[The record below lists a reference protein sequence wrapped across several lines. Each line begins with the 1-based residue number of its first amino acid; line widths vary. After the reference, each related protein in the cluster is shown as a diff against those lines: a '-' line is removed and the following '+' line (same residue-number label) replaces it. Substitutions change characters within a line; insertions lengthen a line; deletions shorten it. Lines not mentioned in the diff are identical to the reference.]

1 MVEYSKTFVIFRGN
15 ILKFVKDYNKTA
27 IIYDGKEISYK
38 EAIVKSKIFSQ
49 EFPIENEDKVII
61 FMENRPELLYSF
73 LGTWDKSGTCVC
85 LDASLSGEELVYYI
99 NDSDSKYI
107 YTSKGNLPKVQK
119 ALEISR
125 KTLGIAVVDEI
136 EDKEFD
142 GELVI
147 NAPAPENVALMLYTS
162 GTTGNPKGVM
172 LKFDNILINVEG
184 LDKYNMFVQE
194 DIVLALLPMHHI
206 FPLLGSGVIPLAKG
220 ATIVFLKEM
229 SSQAM
234 VDAFQKYKV
243 TMMIGVPRLW
253 EMLHQKIME
262 KINASKVTKG
272 IFKLAEKIDNIS
284 FSKKIFKKV
293 HDNFGGNL
301 RFFVSGGSKLDPK
314 ITRDFLTLGIK
325 ICEGYGM
332 TETAPMISFTPL
344 NEIMPGSAGKILPGI
359 EVKIAD
365 DGEIIARGR
374 NVMKGY
380 YKRPEA
386 TAETIDRDGWIH
398 TGDLGEIKNDYLY
411 VTGRKKEMIVL
422 SNGKNIN
429 PIEIE
434 QWIMGKTNLIQE
446 IVVAE
451 IDSVLTAVIY
461 PNFQKISEEKV
472 TNIKETLKW
481 GVIDSYNG
489 KAPNYK
495 KILDI
500 RIVQEEMPKT
510 KIGKIRR
517 FMIPE
522 MLKGKDNENIVIEE
536 PKFEEYTMLKDYLV
550 KVKKKP
556 VTPFAH
562 IELDLGMDS
571 LDMVE
576 LLTYLESTFGIKASE
591 ELIIENS
598 TVEKLAEYIKENRGE
613 NVIEEVNWKEYL
625 NKDIDVEL
633 PKSNIVTKIG
643 KAILWIVFKLYIRV
657 KKEGAENIT
666 TDPVIYAGNH
676 QSFLDAFL
684 FNHVVPT
691 NVLNNVYYLAKVKH
705 FSKGYM
711 KTLGEN
717 SNVILVDI
725 NKNLGEVL
733 QTLAMVLRSGK
744 SVAIFPEG
752 ARTRDG
758 KMLEFKKA
766 FAILAKE
773 LNIPIVPFG
782 IKGAFEAFPSNSKFP
797 KSSNVEIRFFERIEP
812 KDMSYEEIVEKTRDC
827 ISNWVER

>member
-1 MVEYSKTFVIFRGN
+1 M
-15 ILKFVKDYNKTA
+15 KFVKDYNKTA

-38 EAIVKSKIFSQ
+38 EAIIKSKIFSQ

-73 LGTWDKSGTCVC
+73 LGTCDKSGTCVC

-107 YTSKGNLPKVQK
+107 YTSQGNLPKVQK
-119 ALEISR
+119 ALEISG
-125 KTLGIAVVDEI
+125 KTLGIAVVDDI
-136 EDKEFD
+136 ADKEFD

-194 DIVLALLPMHHI
+194 DIILALLPMHHI

-272 IFKLAEKIDNIS
+272 IFKLAEKINSIS
-284 FSKKIFKKV
+284 FSRKIFKKV

-314 ITRDFLTLGIK
+314 IARDFLTLGIK

-386 TAETIDRDGWIH
+386 TAETIDKDGWIH

-434 QWIMGKTNLIQE
+434 QWITGKTNLIQE

-522 MLKGKDNENIVIEE
+522 MLKAKENDNIVIEE
-536 PKFEEYTMLKDYLV
+536 PKFEEYTMLKEYLV

-598 TVEKLAEYIKENRGE
+598 TVEKLAVYIKENRGE
-613 NVIEEVNWKEYL
+613 NKVEEVNWNEYL

-657 KKEGAENIT
+657 KKEGTENIT

-758 KMLEFKKA
+758 KILEFKKA

-797 KSSNVEIRFFERIEP
+797 KSSDVEIKFFERIEP

-827 ISNWVER
+827 ISNWIEK

>member
-1 MVEYSKTFVIFRGN
+1 M
-15 ILKFVKDYNKTA
+15 KFVKDYNKTA

-61 FMENRPELLYSF
+61 FMENRPELFYSF
-73 LGTWDKSGTCVC
+73 LGTWDKLGTCVC

-119 ALEISR
+119 ALEISG

-643 KAILWIVFKLYIRV
+643 KVILWIVFKLYIRV

-666 TDPVIYAGNH
+666 IDPVIYAGNH

>member
-1 MVEYSKTFVIFRGN
+1 M
-15 ILKFVKDYNKTA
+15 KFVKDYNKTA

-314 ITRDFLTLGIK
+314 IARDFLTLGIK

-386 TAETIDRDGWIH
+386 TAETIDKDGWIH
-398 TGDLGEIKNDYLY
+398 TGDLGEIKNNYLY

-625 NKDIDVEL
+625 NKDIDVEF

-797 KSSNVEIRFFERIEP
+797 KSSNVEIKFFERIEP

>member
-1 MVEYSKTFVIFRGN
+1 M
-15 ILKFVKDYNKTA
+15 KFVKDYNKTA

-314 ITRDFLTLGIK
+314 IARDFLTLGIK

-386 TAETIDRDGWIH
+386 TAETIDKDGWIH

-598 TVEKLAEYIKENRGE
+598 TVEKLAVYIKENRGE
-613 NVIEEVNWKEYL
+613 NKVEEVNWNEYL

-657 KKEGAENIT
+657 KKEGTENIT

>member
-1 MVEYSKTFVIFRGN
+1 M
-15 ILKFVKDYNKTA
+15 KFVKDYNKTA

-314 ITRDFLTLGIK
+314 IARDFLTLGIK

-386 TAETIDRDGWIH
+386 TAETIDKDGWIH
-398 TGDLGEIKNDYLY
+398 TGDLGEIKNNYLY

-500 RIVQEEMPKT
+500 KIVQEEMPKT

-522 MLKGKDNENIVIEE
+522 MLKDKDNENIVIEE

-657 KKEGAENIT
+657 KKEGVENIT

-797 KSSNVEIRFFERIEP
+797 KSSNVEIKFFERIEP

>member
-1 MVEYSKTFVIFRGN
+1 M
-15 ILKFVKDYNKTA
+15 KFVKDYNKTA

-107 YTSKGNLPKVQK
+107 YTSQGNLPKVQK
-119 ALEISR
+119 ALEISG

-136 EDKEFD
+136 VDKEFD

-272 IFKLAEKIDNIS
+272 IFKLAEKINNIS
-284 FSKKIFKKV
+284 FSRKIFKKV

-314 ITRDFLTLGIK
+314 IARDFLTLGIK

-386 TAETIDRDGWIH
+386 TAETIDKDGWIH
-398 TGDLGEIKNDYLY
+398 TGDLGEIKNNYLY

-643 KAILWIVFKLYIRV
+643 KVILWIVFKLYIRV

>member
-1 MVEYSKTFVIFRGN
+1 M
-15 ILKFVKDYNKTA
+15 KFVKDYNKTA

-314 ITRDFLTLGIK
+314 IARDFLTLGIK

-398 TGDLGEIKNDYLY
+398 TGDLGEIKNNYLY

-657 KKEGAENIT
+657 KKDGAENIT

>member
-1 MVEYSKTFVIFRGN
+1 M
-15 ILKFVKDYNKTA
+15 KFVKDYNKTA

-314 ITRDFLTLGIK
+314 IARDFLTLGIK

-386 TAETIDRDGWIH
+386 TAETIDKDGWIH

-613 NVIEEVNWKEYL
+613 NKVEEVNWNEYL

-657 KKEGAENIT
+657 KKEGTENIT

-797 KSSNVEIRFFERIEP
+797 KSSDVEIRFFERIEP

>member
-1 MVEYSKTFVIFRGN
+1 M
-15 ILKFVKDYNKTA
+15 KFVKDYNKTA

-262 KINASKVTKG
+262 KINASKITKG

-314 ITRDFLTLGIK
+314 IARDFLTLGIK

-797 KSSNVEIRFFERIEP
+797 KSSNVEIRFFERIET

>member
-1 MVEYSKTFVIFRGN
+1 M
-15 ILKFVKDYNKTA
+15 KFVKDYNKTA

-314 ITRDFLTLGIK
+314 IARDFLTLGIK

-386 TAETIDRDGWIH
+386 TAETIDKDGWIH
-398 TGDLGEIKNDYLY
+398 TGDLGEIKNNYLY

-536 PKFEEYTMLKDYLV
+536 PKFEEYKMLKDYLV

-598 TVEKLAEYIKENRGE
+598 TVEKLAVYIKENRGE
-613 NVIEEVNWKEYL
+613 NKVEEVNWNEYL

-657 KKEGAENIT
+657 KKEGTENIT

-797 KSSNVEIRFFERIEP
+797 KSSDVEIRFFERIEP

>member
-1 MVEYSKTFVIFRGN
+1 
-15 ILKFVKDYNKTA
+15 
-27 IIYDGKEISYK
+27 
-38 EAIVKSKIFSQ
+38 
-49 EFPIENEDKVII
+49 
-61 FMENRPELLYSF
+61 
-73 LGTWDKSGTCVC
+73 
-85 LDASLSGEELVYYI
+85 
-99 NDSDSKYI
+99 
-107 YTSKGNLPKVQK
+107 
-119 ALEISR
+119 
-125 KTLGIAVVDEI
+125 
-136 EDKEFD
+136 
-142 GELVI
+142 
-147 NAPAPENVALMLYTS
+147 
-162 GTTGNPKGVM
+162 
-172 LKFDNILINVEG
+172 
-184 LDKYNMFVQE
+184 
-194 DIVLALLPMHHI
+194 
-206 FPLLGSGVIPLAKG
+206 
-220 ATIVFLKEM
+220 
-229 SSQAM
+229 
-234 VDAFQKYKV
+234 
-243 TMMIGVPRLW
+243 
-253 EMLHQKIME
+253 
-262 KINASKVTKG
+262 
-272 IFKLAEKIDNIS
+272 
-284 FSKKIFKKV
+284 
-293 HDNFGGNL
+293 
-301 RFFVSGGSKLDPK
+301 
-314 ITRDFLTLGIK
+314 
-325 ICEGYGM
+325 M

-386 TAETIDRDGWIH
+386 TTETIDKDGWIH

-522 MLKGKDNENIVIEE
+522 MLKAKENDNIVIEE
-536 PKFEEYTMLKDYLV
+536 PKFEEYTMLKEYLV

-598 TVEKLAEYIKENRGE
+598 TVEKLAVYIKENRGE
-613 NVIEEVNWKEYL
+613 NKVEEVNWNEYL

-657 KKEGAENIT
+657 KKEGTENIT

-827 ISNWVER
+827 ISNWVEK

>member
-1 MVEYSKTFVIFRGN
+1 
-15 ILKFVKDYNKTA
+15 
-27 IIYDGKEISYK
+27 
-38 EAIVKSKIFSQ
+38 
-49 EFPIENEDKVII
+49 
-61 FMENRPELLYSF
+61 MENRPELLYSF

-314 ITRDFLTLGIK
+314 IARDFLTLGIK

-386 TAETIDRDGWIH
+386 TAETIDKDGWIH
-398 TGDLGEIKNDYLY
+398 TGDLGEIKNNYLY

-625 NKDIDVEL
+625 NKDIDVEF

-797 KSSNVEIRFFERIEP
+797 KSSNVEIKFFERIEP

>member
-1 MVEYSKTFVIFRGN
+1 M
-15 ILKFVKDYNKTA
+15 KFVKDYNKTA

-314 ITRDFLTLGIK
+314 IARDFLTLGIK

-398 TGDLGEIKNDYLY
+398 TGDLGEIKNNYLY

-461 PNFQKISEEKV
+461 PNFQKISEEKI

-797 KSSNVEIRFFERIEP
+797 KSSNVEIKFFERIEP

>member
-1 MVEYSKTFVIFRGN
+1 M
-15 ILKFVKDYNKTA
+15 KFVKDYNKTA

-49 EFPIENEDKVII
+49 EFSIENEDKVII

-107 YTSKGNLPKVQK
+107 YTSQGNLPKVQK
-119 ALEISR
+119 ALEISG
-125 KTLGIAVVDEI
+125 KTLGIAVVDDI
-136 EDKEFD
+136 ADKEFD

-272 IFKLAEKIDNIS
+272 IFKLAEKINNIS

-314 ITRDFLTLGIK
+314 IARDFLTLGIK

-613 NVIEEVNWKEYL
+613 NKVEEVNWKEYL

-643 KAILWIVFKLYIRV
+643 KAILWIIFKLYIRV
-657 KKEGAENIT
+657 KKEGTENIT

-797 KSSNVEIRFFERIEP
+797 KSSNVEIKFFERIET

>member
-1 MVEYSKTFVIFRGN
+1 M
-15 ILKFVKDYNKTA
+15 KFVKDYNKTA

-107 YTSKGNLPKVQK
+107 YTSQGNLPKVQK
-119 ALEISR
+119 ALEISG

-136 EDKEFD
+136 VDKEFD

-272 IFKLAEKIDNIS
+272 IFKLAEKINNIS
-284 FSKKIFKKV
+284 FSRKIFKKV

-314 ITRDFLTLGIK
+314 IARDFLTLGIK

-386 TAETIDRDGWIH
+386 TAETVDKDGWIH
-398 TGDLGEIKNDYLY
+398 TGDLGEIKNNYLY

-472 TNIKETLKW
+472 INIKETLKW

>member
-1 MVEYSKTFVIFRGN
+1 M
-15 ILKFVKDYNKTA
+15 KFVKDYNKTA

-38 EAIVKSKIFSQ
+38 EAIIKSKIFSQ

-107 YTSKGNLPKVQK
+107 YTSQGNLPKVQK
-119 ALEISR
+119 ALEISG
-125 KTLGIAVVDEI
+125 KTLGIAVVDDI
-136 EDKEFD
+136 AGKEFD

-272 IFKLAEKIDNIS
+272 IFKLAEKINSIS
-284 FSKKIFKKV
+284 FSRKIFKKV

-314 ITRDFLTLGIK
+314 IARDFLTLGIK

-386 TAETIDRDGWIH
+386 TAETIDKDGWIH
-398 TGDLGEIKNDYLY
+398 TGDLGEIKNNYLY

-522 MLKGKDNENIVIEE
+522 MLKAKENDNIVIEE
-536 PKFEEYTMLKDYLV
+536 PKFEEYTMLKEYLV

-598 TVEKLAEYIKENRGE
+598 TVEKLAVYIKENRGE
-613 NVIEEVNWKEYL
+613 NKVEEVNWNEYL

-657 KKEGAENIT
+657 KKEGTENIT

-758 KMLEFKKA
+758 KILEFKKA

>member
-1 MVEYSKTFVIFRGN
+1 M
-15 ILKFVKDYNKTA
+15 KFVKDYNKTA

-147 NAPAPENVALMLYTS
+147 NAPASENVALMLYTS

-262 KINASKVTKG
+262 KINASKITKG
-272 IFKLAEKIDNIS
+272 IFKLAEKIDNVS

-314 ITRDFLTLGIK
+314 IARDFLTLGIK

-386 TAETIDRDGWIH
+386 TAETIDKDGWIH

-522 MLKGKDNENIVIEE
+522 MLKDKDNENIVIEE

-625 NKDIDVEL
+625 NKDIDVEF

>member
-1 MVEYSKTFVIFRGN
+1 M
-15 ILKFVKDYNKTA
+15 KFVKDYNKTA

-262 KINASKVTKG
+262 KINASKITKG

-301 RFFVSGGSKLDPK
+301 RFFVSGGSKLDSK
-314 ITRDFLTLGIK
+314 IARDFLTLGIK

>member
-1 MVEYSKTFVIFRGN
+1 M
-15 ILKFVKDYNKTA
+15 KFVKDYNKTA

-262 KINASKVTKG
+262 KINASKITKG

-301 RFFVSGGSKLDPK
+301 RFFVSGGSKLDSK
-314 ITRDFLTLGIK
+314 IARDFLTLGIK

-797 KSSNVEIRFFERIEP
+797 KSSNVEIKFFERIEP

>member
-1 MVEYSKTFVIFRGN
+1 M
-15 ILKFVKDYNKTA
+15 KFVKDYNKTA

-38 EAIVKSKIFSQ
+38 EAIIKSKIFSQ

-73 LGTWDKSGTCVC
+73 LGTWDKSGICVC

-107 YTSKGNLPKVQK
+107 YTSQGNLPKVQK
-119 ALEISR
+119 ALEISG
-125 KTLGIAVVDEI
+125 KTLGIAVVDDI
-136 EDKEFD
+136 ADKEFD

-272 IFKLAEKIDNIS
+272 IFKLAEKINNIS
-284 FSKKIFKKV
+284 FSRKIFKKV

-314 ITRDFLTLGIK
+314 IARDFLTLGIK

-386 TAETIDRDGWIH
+386 TTETIDKDGWIH

-481 GVIDSYNG
+481 GVIDSYNE

-522 MLKGKDNENIVIEE
+522 MLKAKENDNIVIEE
-536 PKFEEYTMLKDYLV
+536 PKFEEYTMLKEYLV

-598 TVEKLAEYIKENRGE
+598 TVEKLAVYIKENRGE
-613 NVIEEVNWKEYL
+613 NKVEEVNWNEYL

-657 KKEGAENIT
+657 KKEGTENIT

-827 ISNWVER
+827 ISNWVEK

>member
-1 MVEYSKTFVIFRGN
+1 M
-15 ILKFVKDYNKTA
+15 KFVKDYNKTA

-38 EAIVKSKIFSQ
+38 EAIIKSKIFSQ

-107 YTSKGNLPKVQK
+107 YTSQGNLPKVQK
-119 ALEISR
+119 ALEISG
-125 KTLGIAVVDEI
+125 KTLGIAVVDDI
-136 EDKEFD
+136 AGKEFD

-272 IFKLAEKIDNIS
+272 IFKLAEKINSIS
-284 FSKKIFKKV
+284 FSRKIFKKV

-314 ITRDFLTLGIK
+314 IARDFLTLGIK

-386 TAETIDRDGWIH
+386 TAEAIDKDGWIH

-446 IVVAE
+446 IIVAE

-522 MLKGKDNENIVIEE
+522 MLKAKENDNIVIEE
-536 PKFEEYTMLKDYLV
+536 PKFEEYTMLKEYLV

-598 TVEKLAEYIKENRGE
+598 TVEKLAVYIKENRGE
-613 NVIEEVNWKEYL
+613 NKVEEVNWNEYL

-657 KKEGAENIT
+657 KKEGTENIT

-744 SVAIFPEG
+744 SVAILPEG

-797 KSSNVEIRFFERIEP
+797 KSSDVEIKFFERIEP

-827 ISNWVER
+827 ISNWVEK

>member
-1 MVEYSKTFVIFRGN
+1 M
-15 ILKFVKDYNKTA
+15 KFVKDYNKTA

-314 ITRDFLTLGIK
+314 IARDFLTLGIK

-386 TAETIDRDGWIH
+386 TAETIDKDGWIH
-398 TGDLGEIKNDYLY
+398 TGDLGEIKNNYLY

-598 TVEKLAEYIKENRGE
+598 TVEKLAVYIKENRGE
-613 NVIEEVNWKEYL
+613 NKVEEVNWNEYL

-657 KKEGAENIT
+657 KKEGTENIT

>member
-1 MVEYSKTFVIFRGN
+1 M
-15 ILKFVKDYNKTA
+15 KFVKDYNKTA

-38 EAIVKSKIFSQ
+38 EAIIKSKIFSQ

-107 YTSKGNLPKVQK
+107 YTSQGNLPKVQK
-119 ALEISR
+119 ALEISG
-125 KTLGIAVVDEI
+125 KTLGIAVVDDI
-136 EDKEFD
+136 ADKEFD

-234 VDAFQKYKV
+234 IDAFQKYKV

-272 IFKLAEKIDNIS
+272 IFKLAEKINSIS
-284 FSKKIFKKV
+284 FSRKIFKKV

-314 ITRDFLTLGIK
+314 IARDFLTLGIK

-386 TAETIDRDGWIH
+386 TAETIDKDGWIH

-522 MLKGKDNENIVIEE
+522 MLKAKENDNIVIEE
-536 PKFEEYTMLKDYLV
+536 PKFEEYTMLKEYLV

-598 TVEKLAEYIKENRGE
+598 TVEKLAVYIKENRGE
-613 NVIEEVNWKEYL
+613 NKVEEVNWNEYL

-657 KKEGAENIT
+657 KKEGTENIT

-758 KMLEFKKA
+758 KMLEFKKS

-827 ISNWVER
+827 ISNWVEK

>member
-1 MVEYSKTFVIFRGN
+1 M
-15 ILKFVKDYNKTA
+15 KFVKDYNKTA

-38 EAIVKSKIFSQ
+38 EAIIKSKIFSQ
-49 EFPIENEDKVII
+49 EFSIENEDKVII

-107 YTSKGNLPKVQK
+107 YTSQGNLPKVQK
-119 ALEISR
+119 ALEISG

-136 EDKEFD
+136 ADKEFD

-272 IFKLAEKIDNIS
+272 IFKLAEKINSIS
-284 FSKKIFKKV
+284 FSRKIFKKV

-314 ITRDFLTLGIK
+314 IARDFLTLGIK

-386 TAETIDRDGWIH
+386 TAETIDKDGWIH

-522 MLKGKDNENIVIEE
+522 MLKAKENDNIVIEE
-536 PKFEEYTMLKDYLV
+536 PKFEEYTMLKEYLV

-598 TVEKLAEYIKENRGE
+598 TVEKLAVYIKENRGE
-613 NVIEEVNWKEYL
+613 NKVEEVNWNEYL

-633 PKSNIVTKIG
+633 PKSNIITKIG

-657 KKEGAENIT
+657 KKEGTENIT

-758 KMLEFKKA
+758 KMLEFKKS

-797 KSSNVEIRFFERIEP
+797 KSSDVEIKFFERIEP

-827 ISNWVER
+827 ISNWVEK

>member
-1 MVEYSKTFVIFRGN
+1 M
-15 ILKFVKDYNKTA
+15 KFVKDYNKTA

-38 EAIVKSKIFSQ
+38 EAIIKSKIFSQ

-107 YTSKGNLPKVQK
+107 YTSQGNLPKVQK
-119 ALEISR
+119 ALEISG
-125 KTLGIAVVDEI
+125 KTLGIAVVDDI
-136 EDKEFD
+136 ADKEFD
-142 GELVI
+142 GELII

-272 IFKLAEKIDNIS
+272 IFKLAEKINSIS
-284 FSKKIFKKV
+284 FSRKIFKKV

-314 ITRDFLTLGIK
+314 IARDFLTLGIK

-386 TAETIDRDGWIH
+386 TAETIDKDGWIH

-434 QWIMGKTNLIQE
+434 QWITGKTNLIQE

-522 MLKGKDNENIVIEE
+522 MLKAKENDNIVIEE
-536 PKFEEYTMLKDYLV
+536 PKFEEYTMLKEYLV

-598 TVEKLAEYIKENRGE
+598 TVEKLAVYIKENRGE
-613 NVIEEVNWKEYL
+613 NKVEEVNWNEYL

-657 KKEGAENIT
+657 KKEGTENIT

-797 KSSNVEIRFFERIEP
+797 KSSDVEIKFFERIGP

-827 ISNWVER
+827 ISNWVEK

>member
-1 MVEYSKTFVIFRGN
+1 M
-15 ILKFVKDYNKTA
+15 KFVKDYNKTA

-38 EAIVKSKIFSQ
+38 EAIIKSKIFSQ
-49 EFPIENEDKVII
+49 EFSIENEDKVII

-107 YTSKGNLPKVQK
+107 YTSQGNLPKVQK
-119 ALEISR
+119 ALEISG
-125 KTLGIAVVDEI
+125 KTLGIAVVDDI
-136 EDKEFD
+136 AGKEFD

-272 IFKLAEKIDNIS
+272 IFKLAEKINSIS
-284 FSKKIFKKV
+284 FSRKIFKKV

-314 ITRDFLTLGIK
+314 IARDFLTLGIK

-386 TAETIDRDGWIH
+386 TAETIDKDGWIH

-522 MLKGKDNENIVIEE
+522 MLKAKENDNIVIEE
-536 PKFEEYTMLKDYLV
+536 PKFEEYTMLKEYLV

-598 TVEKLAEYIKENRGE
+598 TVEKLAVYIKENRGE
-613 NVIEEVNWKEYL
+613 NKVEEVNWNEYL

-657 KKEGAENIT
+657 KKEGTENIT

-758 KMLEFKKA
+758 KMLEFKKS

-797 KSSNVEIRFFERIEP
+797 KSSDVEIKFFERIEP

-827 ISNWVER
+827 ISNWVEK

>member
-1 MVEYSKTFVIFRGN
+1 M
-15 ILKFVKDYNKTA
+15 KFVKDYNKTA

-38 EAIVKSKIFSQ
+38 ETIIKAKTFSQ
-49 EFPIENEDKVII
+49 VFPIENEDRVII
-61 FMENRPELLYSF
+61 YMENRPELLYSF
-73 LGTWDKSGTCVC
+73 LGIWDKSGTCVC
-85 LDASLSGEELVYYI
+85 LDASLTGEELVYYI

-119 ALEISR
+119 ALEICE
-125 KTLGIAVVDEI
+125 KTLGIVVVDEI
-136 EDKEFD
+136 EEKEFKE
-142 GELVI
+142 ELII
-147 NAPAPENVALMLYTS
+147 NAPDPENVALMLYTS

-172 LKFDNILINVEG
+172 LKFDNILINIEG
-184 LDKYNMFVQE
+184 LDKYKMFVQE

-206 FPLLGSGVIPLAKG
+206 FPLLGSGIIPLAEG
-220 ATIVFLKEM
+220 ATIVFLKEI

-234 VDAFQKYKV
+234 LEAFKKYKI

-262 KINASKVTKG
+262 KINASKITKG
-272 IFKLAEKIDNIS
+272 IFKLAEKIDNID
-284 FSKKIFKKV
+284 FSRKIFKKV

-301 RFFVSGGSKLDPK
+301 RFFVSGGSKLDPQ
-314 ITRDFLTLGIK
+314 IARNFLTLGIK

-380 YKRPEA
+380 YKRAEA
-386 TAETIDRDGWIH
+386 TAETIDADGWIH
-398 TGDLGEIKNDYLY
+398 TGDLGEIKKDYLY

-429 PIEIE
+429 PVEIE

-461 PNFQKISEEKV
+461 PNFQKISEEKIS
-472 TNIKETLKW
+472 NIKETLKW

-517 FMIPE
+517 FMIPN
-522 MLKGKDNENIVIEE
+522 MLKNKENENISIEE
-536 PKFEEYTMLKDYLV
+536 PQFEEYTMLKEYLF
-550 KVKKKP
+550 KAKNKTI
-556 VTPFAH
+556 TPFAH

-576 LLTYLESTFGIKASE
+576 LLTYLESNFGIKASE
-591 ELIIENS
+591 ELIIENP
-598 TVEKLAEYIKENRGE
+598 TVEKLANYIKENRGE
-613 NVIEEVNWKEYL
+613 NRVEEINWKEYL

-633 PKSNIVTKIG
+633 PKSNIVTKIT
-643 KAILWIVFKLYIRV
+643 KILFWLVFKIYIRV
-657 KKEGAENIT
+657 KKEGIENIT
-666 TDPVIYAGNH
+666 DKPVIYAGNH

-684 FNHVVPT
+684 FNHT
-691 NVLNNVYYLAKVKH
+691 MSSNILKNIYYLAKIKH

-733 QTLAMVLRSGK
+733 QTLAMVLRNGK
-744 SVAIFPEG
+744 SVVIFPEG

-766 FAILAKE
+766 FAILSKE
-773 LNIPIVPFG
+773 LNIPVVPFG
-782 IKGAFEAFPSNSKFP
+782 IKGAFEAFPSNYKFP
-797 KSSNVEIRFFERIEP
+797 RSSDVEIKFFEKIDP
-812 KDMSYEEIVEKTRDC
+812 NDMTYEEIVEKTRKIIAD
-827 ISNWVER
+827 WVEK

>member
-1 MVEYSKTFVIFRGN
+1 M
-15 ILKFVKDYNKTA
+15 KFVKDYNKTA
-27 IIYDGKEISYK
+27 IIYDRKEISYK
-38 EAIVKSKIFSQ
+38 EAIIKSKIFSQ

-107 YTSKGNLPKVQK
+107 YTSQGNLPKVQK
-119 ALEISR
+119 ALEISG

-136 EDKEFD
+136 ADKEFD

-272 IFKLAEKIDNIS
+272 IFKLAEKINSIS
-284 FSKKIFKKV
+284 FSRKIFKKV

-314 ITRDFLTLGIK
+314 IARDFLTLGIK

-386 TAETIDRDGWIH
+386 TTETIDKDGWIH

-461 PNFQKISEEKV
+461 PNFQKISEEKI

-522 MLKGKDNENIVIEE
+522 MLKAKENDNIVIEE
-536 PKFEEYTMLKDYLV
+536 PKFEEYTMLKEYLV

-598 TVEKLAEYIKENRGE
+598 TVEKLAVYIKENRGE
-613 NVIEEVNWKEYL
+613 NVIEEVNWNEYL

-657 KKEGAENIT
+657 KKEGTENIT

-827 ISNWVER
+827 ISNWIEK

>member
-1 MVEYSKTFVIFRGN
+1 M
-15 ILKFVKDYNKTA
+15 KFVKDYNKTA

-38 EAIVKSKIFSQ
+38 EAIIKSKIFSQ

-107 YTSKGNLPKVQK
+107 YTSQGNLPKVQK
-119 ALEISR
+119 ALEISG
-125 KTLGIAVVDEI
+125 KTLGIAVVDDI
-136 EDKEFD
+136 ADKEFD

-147 NAPAPENVALMLYTS
+147 NAPVPENVALMLYTS

-262 KINASKVTKG
+262 KINASKVAKG
-272 IFKLAEKIDNIS
+272 IFKLAEKINSIS
-284 FSKKIFKKV
+284 FSRKIFKKV

-386 TAETIDRDGWIH
+386 TAEAIDKDGWIH

-434 QWIMGKTNLIQE
+434 QWITGKTNLIQE

-489 KAPNYK
+489 KVPNYK

-522 MLKGKDNENIVIEE
+522 MLKAKENDNIVIEE
-536 PKFEEYTMLKDYLV
+536 PKFEEYTMLKEYLV

-598 TVEKLAEYIKENRGE
+598 TVEKLAVYIKENRGE
-613 NVIEEVNWKEYL
+613 NKVEEVNWNEYL

-657 KKEGAENIT
+657 KKEGTENIT

-797 KSSNVEIRFFERIEP
+797 KSSDVEIKFFERIEP

-827 ISNWVER
+827 ISNWIEK

>member
-1 MVEYSKTFVIFRGN
+1 M
-15 ILKFVKDYNKTA
+15 KFVKDYNKTA

-314 ITRDFLTLGIK
+314 IARDFLTLGIK

-386 TAETIDRDGWIH
+386 TAETIDKDGWIH
-398 TGDLGEIKNDYLY
+398 TGDLGEIKNNYLY

-522 MLKGKDNENIVIEE
+522 MLKDKDNENIVIEE

-598 TVEKLAEYIKENRGE
+598 TVEKLAVYIKENRGE
-613 NVIEEVNWKEYL
+613 NKVEEVNWNEYL

-657 KKEGAENIT
+657 KKEGTENIT

-797 KSSNVEIRFFERIEP
+797 KSSDVEIRFFERIEP

>member
-1 MVEYSKTFVIFRGN
+1 M
-15 ILKFVKDYNKTA
+15 KFVKDYNKTA

-314 ITRDFLTLGIK
+314 IARDFLTLGIK

-386 TAETIDRDGWIH
+386 TAETIDKDGWIH

-744 SVAIFPEG
+744 SIAIFPEG

-797 KSSNVEIRFFERIEP
+797 KSSNVEIRFFERIET

>member
-1 MVEYSKTFVIFRGN
+1 M
-15 ILKFVKDYNKTA
+15 KFVKDYNKTA

-38 EAIVKSKIFSQ
+38 EAIIKSKIFSQ

-119 ALEISR
+119 ALEILG

-136 EDKEFD
+136 EDKEFS
-142 GELVI
+142 GELII

-172 LKFDNILINVEG
+172 LKFDNILINIEG

-206 FPLLGSGVIPLAKG
+206 FPLLGSGVVPLAKG

-243 TMMIGVPRLW
+243 TMMIGVPRVW

-262 KINASKVTKG
+262 KINASKITKG
-272 IFKLAEKIDNIS
+272 VFKLAEKINSIT
-284 FSKKIFKKV
+284 FSRKIFKKV
-293 HDNFGGNL
+293 QDNFGGNL

-314 ITRDFLTLGIK
+314 IARDFLTLGIK

-344 NEIMPGSAGKILPGI
+344 NEIMPGSAGRILPGI

-365 DGEIIARGR
+365 DGEIVVRGR

-386 TAETIDRDGWIH
+386 TAETIDKNGWLH

-461 PNFQKISEEKV
+461 PNFQKISEEKI

-489 KAPNYK
+489 KAPNYR

-522 MLKGKDNENIVIEE
+522 ILKGKDNENIVIEE
-536 PKFEEYTMLKDYLV
+536 PKFEEYTMLKDYLA

-591 ELIIENS
+591 ELIIENP

-613 NVIEEVNWKEYL
+613 NKVEEVNWKEYL

-657 KKEGAENIT
+657 KKEGGENIT

-684 FNHVVPT
+684 FNHVAPT
-691 NVLNNVYYLAKVKH
+691 NVLNNIYYLAKVKH

-744 SVAIFPEG
+744 SVVIFPEG

-773 LNIPIVPFG
+773 LNIPVVPFG

-797 KSSNVEIRFFERIEP
+797 KSSNVEIKFFERIEP
-812 KDMSYEEIVEKTRDC
+812 KDMSYEEIVEKTRAC
-827 ISNWVER
+827 LSNWVER

>member
-1 MVEYSKTFVIFRGN
+1 M
-15 ILKFVKDYNKTA
+15 KFVKDYNKTA

-314 ITRDFLTLGIK
+314 IARDFLTLGIK

-386 TAETIDRDGWIH
+386 TAETIDKDGWIH

-657 KKEGAENIT
+657 KKDGAENIT

-797 KSSNVEIRFFERIEP
+797 KSSNVEIKFFERIEP
-812 KDMSYEEIVEKTRDC
+812 KDMNYEEIVEKTRDC

>member
-1 MVEYSKTFVIFRGN
+1 M
-15 ILKFVKDYNKTA
+15 KFVKDYNKTA

-314 ITRDFLTLGIK
+314 IARDFLTLGIK

-386 TAETIDRDGWIH
+386 TAETIDKDGWIH
-398 TGDLGEIKNDYLY
+398 TGDLGEIKNNYLY

-500 RIVQEEMPKT
+500 KIVQEEMPKT

-522 MLKGKDNENIVIEE
+522 MLKDKDNENIVIEE

-657 KKEGAENIT
+657 KKEGVENIT

>member
-1 MVEYSKTFVIFRGN
+1 M
-15 ILKFVKDYNKTA
+15 KFVKDYNKTA

-38 EAIVKSKIFSQ
+38 EAIIKSKIFSQ
-49 EFPIENEDKVII
+49 EFSIENEDKVII

-262 KINASKVTKG
+262 KINASKVAKG
-272 IFKLAEKIDNIS
+272 IFKLAEKINSIS
-284 FSKKIFKKV
+284 FSRKIFKKV

-314 ITRDFLTLGIK
+314 IARDFLTLGIK

-386 TAETIDRDGWIH
+386 TAETIDKDGWIH

-522 MLKGKDNENIVIEE
+522 MLKAKENDNIVIEE
-536 PKFEEYTMLKDYLV
+536 PKFEEYTMLKEYLV

-598 TVEKLAEYIKENRGE
+598 TVEKLAVYIKENRGE
-613 NVIEEVNWKEYL
+613 NKVEEVNWNEYL

-657 KKEGAENIT
+657 KKEGTENIT

-758 KMLEFKKA
+758 KMLEFKKS

-797 KSSNVEIRFFERIEP
+797 KSSDVEIKFFERIEP

-827 ISNWVER
+827 ISNWVEK